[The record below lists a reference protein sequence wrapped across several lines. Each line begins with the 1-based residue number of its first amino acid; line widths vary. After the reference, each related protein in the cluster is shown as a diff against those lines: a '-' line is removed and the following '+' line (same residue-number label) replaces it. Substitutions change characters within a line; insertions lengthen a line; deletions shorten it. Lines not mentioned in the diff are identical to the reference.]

1 MSINLSKNEI
11 KNKYELQYK
20 NFNKIVKSDF
30 LRKLM
35 LYRYFVD
42 NKEIHYLNSNI
53 SINEGLFL
61 TDLIKKYKPKR
72 LIEIGFACGISTAFI
87 LLSIDK
93 KSTLLSIDPFQ
104 KFQWNSFGLKVVNNI
119 IKERNL
125 TNDNHQ
131 WIPLYSYKFF
141 NNINKKVDFCFI
153 DGDHSYEGTLIDLEG
168 CNKILEKNGILVI
181 DDVLHIQVKKALNN
195 FMLKNDK
202 LYEKIQSEVKT
213 MNAYKKLK

>member
-1 MSINLSKNEI
+1 LKKKNYPSNWIILDDKNYRIQSNRDLQNNNLDYLVGLRSFKKDESFQINKMSINLSKNEI

-141 NNINKKVDFCFI
+141 
-153 DGDHSYEGTLIDLEG
+153 
-168 CNKILEKNGILVI
+168 
-181 DDVLHIQVKKALNN
+181 
-195 FMLKNDK
+195 
-202 LYEKIQSEVKT
+202 
-213 MNAYKKLK
+213 